1 MKTRVIT
8 AIVGIIV
15 LIGVMF
21 TFNTLIFNLVIA
33 AITLIAVHEIY
44 SALGFE
50 KKDWLMYVV
59 LVPYTLLVMT
69 SNYQVMR
76 RLVMPMS
83 FLLVTFYAIYLVV
96 RNGTISYQKASGLLM
111 FSGIVIF
118 CFYSFIRLKELLPVE
133 QYGYDAV
140 FFILLILCFAWGGD
154 TCAYFA
160 GRAFGKHK
168 LCPVVSP
175 KKTVEGAV
183 GGVLGTMAFGVI
195 ITLVYSVAAN
205 RMEAFTRS
213 NIGVSMYVIIA
224 LLGCVA
230 AVLGIYGDLFA
241 SVLTGALTRGAP
253 LLQAARTAVD
263 FVGSCVARS
272 VAEGAGEAEGVDF
285 EPLLR
290 QLTVK

>member
-1 MKTRVIT
+1 
-8 AIVGIIV
+8 
-15 LIGVMF
+15 MF

-50 KKDWLMYVV
+50 KKDWLMYAV

-183 GGVLGTMAFGVI
+183 GGVLGTMVFGV
-195 ITLVYSVAAN
+195 LVTVIYSVAAD

-213 NIGVSMYVIIA
+213 NIGVSMYIIIA
-224 LLGCVA
+224 LLACVA

-241 SVLTGALTRGAP
+241 SVVKRQCGIKDYGTIFPGHGGILDRFDSVMFIAP
-253 LLQAARTAVD
+253 FVTMVVIAV
-263 FVGSCVARS
+263 FYY
-272 VAEGAGEAEGVDF
+272 
-285 EPLLR
+285 
-290 QLTVK
+290 